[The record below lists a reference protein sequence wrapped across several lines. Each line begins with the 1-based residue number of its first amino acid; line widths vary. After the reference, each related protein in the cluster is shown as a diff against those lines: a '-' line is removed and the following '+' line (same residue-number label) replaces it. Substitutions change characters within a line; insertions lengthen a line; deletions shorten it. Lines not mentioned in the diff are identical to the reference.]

1 MACAISIEQSDNT
14 LQVNDDRYDLARIVG
29 VQVRV
34 LGWKDRLKKGLLL
47 GMVTSSALFYFTP
60 SMEQAG
66 NWLIV
71 LFLPMVAF
79 LFGGLMGLLSSTKY
93 EFRIEFAHADET
105 GVQWITAAKSRHATD
120 YETFKEQAAE
130 LGKHIR

>member
-1 MACAISIEQSDNT
+1 MACAIAIEQSNNT
-14 LQVNDDRYDLARIVG
+14 LQVNRDRYDLARIVG

-34 LGWKDRLKKGLLL
+34 LGWKDRLKKTLLL
-47 GMVTSSALFYFTP
+47 GVVTSSVLFYFIP
-60 SMEQAG
+60 SIEQAG
-66 NWLIV
+66 NWLVV
-71 LFLPMVAF
+71 LFLPLVGF
-79 LFGGLMGLLSSTKY
+79 LFGALMGLLSSAKY

-105 GVQWITAAKSRHATD
+105 GVQWITAAKSRHAAD